1 MSVGAN
7 DLCAFY
13 CLSYNNEERKSAI
26 SERFEQLN
34 IDVKFYDG
42 VSFDDPR
49 ISIPL
54 ENNDGLKKTWS
65 YTYGHFDII
74 NKFINETDKEYGV
87 FCEDDIYLNK
97 ELANDIPRLV
107 EDFKALNLDVLL
119 LGYLTKYKIE
129 TGLVEYGVK
138 QLHSEEQIQIRERNY
153 HNYPD
158 NLWGGQMY
166 MLSRIHAKNLLDK
179 YYYGYAENSLNAELQ
194 LTPFCSDWTITKDGN
209 RAIVYPMYAVEDGK
223 THYEDGGQN
232 NFHKDCFYC
241 NYDPTQ
247 FI

>member
-1 MSVGAN
+1 M
-7 DLCAFY
+7 
-13 CLSYNNEERKSAI
+13 
-26 SERFEQLN
+26 
-34 IDVKFYDG
+34 
-42 VSFDDPR
+42 
-49 ISIPL
+49 
-54 ENNDGLKKTWS
+54 
-65 YTYGHFDII
+65 I

-87 FCEDDIYLNK
+87 FCEDDIYLDK

-129 TGLVEYGVK
+129 TWFGEYGVK
-138 QLHSEEQIQIRERNY
+138 QLHSEQQIKIHERNY
-153 HNYPD
+153 HNYP
-158 NLWGGQMY
+158 NHLWGGQMY
-166 MLSRIHAKNLLDK
+166 MLSRTHAKNLLDK
-179 YYYGYAENSLNAELQ
+179 YYYDYAEKSLNAELQ